1 MLLRVKSENIFF
13 DKLTVDVGCVSAAG
27 YTEKGQ
33 RGWFLDTTT

>member
-27 YTEKGQ
+27 YTEKGI
-33 RGWFLDTTT
+33 GWFVGTTT